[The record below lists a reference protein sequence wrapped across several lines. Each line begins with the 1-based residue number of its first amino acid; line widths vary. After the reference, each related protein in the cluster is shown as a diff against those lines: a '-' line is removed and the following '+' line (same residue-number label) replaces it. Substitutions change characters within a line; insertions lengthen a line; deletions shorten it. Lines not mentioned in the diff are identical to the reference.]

1 MAKINKFKE
10 VTHPNGMREIVPD
23 GYILITEE
31 ELEMEALLNG
41 DNSMTVAQMNA
52 EKQEIR
58 ANYRTKKDNL
68 DWNNRRDLMK
78 MFWGFAFFGAIFGVM
93 VFLTGHELAIILV
106 GFTAIV
112 GIASIAIHFFVYIW
126 QVAGLN
132 EDYDARMNEV
142 RAKYF

>member
-1 MAKINKFKE
+1 MKINKFKE
-10 VTHPNGMREIVPD
+10 VRHPNGMKEIVPD
-23 GYILITEE
+23 GYVLMTEE

-41 DNSMTVAQMNA
+41 DNSMTIAQMNA

-58 ANYRTKKDNL
+58 ANYRVQKDNL
-68 DWNNRRDLMK
+68 DWNSRRDLMK
-78 MFWGFAFFGAIFGVM
+78 LFWGFAFFSLIFGVM
-93 VFLTGHELAIILV
+93 AFLTGHELALILT
-106 GFTAIV
+106 GFFVIS
-112 GIASIAIHFFVYIW
+112 GIAAIAIHMFVYIW